1 MKQRSLLLPL
11 LALSLPLTR
20 CALTDHY
27 ELLGAGV
34 SGSADDK
41 AGTAGAATLGGGGE
55 ASGTGSSSIGAAGGK
70 SGGAPT
76 GAAGGAGIPAA
87 CASACGPPQQCCGT
101 TCIDLAID
109 AQNCGGCGDA
119 CEQGRSCGAS
129 TCSVGWL
136 TMAAPPMGFV
146 GRTRAAS
153 VAVGRSMFIWG
164 GLDSAGNPLDT
175 GAIYSPVTD
184 DWVEVSKGLGM
195 LTPRSMAT
203 AVWTGAVVI
212 VFGGSDGM
220 GNLLKDAAAYDPQS
234 RLWSALPSAATAR
247 SQPLGFWDGARAIF
261 WGGTATNNLP
271 IAGADRFDLAT
282 WTASSKTGDPG
293 QLLAPAVGFDGSLV
307 YFQGG
312 LFNGSMRQDKV
323 FSYTTKTDDWS
334 ALSKSLSAR
343 SSAFGVWDGSHFV
356 VWGGRDDAALH
367 NDGNYM
373 SGSTWVPMGAVAAPS
388 ARMLSARRSGWA
400 FAVHPGMIAILGGE
414 ISLSGNGTMSA
425 NGATYDVAGN
435 TWTPILDWPTSEAHD
450 YGMGVWT
457 GDEFV
462 VWSGLDNGKVSTTGQ
477 RLTF

>member
-34 SGSADDK
+34 SGRADDV
-41 AGTAGAATLGGGGE
+41 AGTAGTATLGGGM
-55 ASGTGSSSIGAAGGK
+55 SGAP
-70 SGGAPT
+70 SGGA
-76 GAAGGAGIPAA
+76 GGLIGGAGAATQGGPAGGGGLDPVCSST
-87 CASACGPPQQCCGT
+87 CAAPQQCCGT
-101 TCIDLAID
+101 TCTDPAID
-109 AQNCGGCGDA
+109 AQNCGSCGNA
-119 CEQGRSCGAS
+119 CEKGRSCEAS

-153 VAVGRSMFIWG
+153 VAMGRSVFIWG
-164 GLDSAGNPLDT
+164 GLDNSGNALDT

-184 DWVEVSKGLGM
+184 DWVDVSKGLGM

-203 AVWTGAVVI
+203 AVWTGSVVI
-212 VFGGSDGM
+212 VFGGIDGT

-234 RLWSALPSAATAR
+234 KLWSALPSAATAR

-261 WGGTATNNLP
+261 WGGTAMNNLP
-271 IAGADRFDLAT
+271 IAGADHFDLTT

-293 QLLAPAVGFDGSLV
+293 QLLAPAVGFDGSIV

-323 FSYTTKTDDWS
+323 FSYTTKTDNWS

-356 VWGGRDDAALH
+356 VWGGRDDAALR
-367 NDGNYM
+367 NDGKYM
-373 SGSTWVPMGAVAAPS
+373 SGSTWVPMGAIAAPS
-388 ARMLSARRSGWA
+388 ARMLSARRGGWA
-400 FAVHPGMIAILGGE
+400 FAVHAGMIAIVGGE
-414 ISLSGNGTMSA
+414 ISLSGGGTMSA

-462 VWSGLDNGKVSTTGQ
+462 IWSGVDGNKVTATGQ